1 MKFNVKKFTLWL
13 AVTMIISFAIAAAIF
28 LVSGSFS
35 INAMEIE
42 RAQIDESKA
51 FNAQDINKIHID
63 TASTDINIISTDEEE
78 IGVHFYGEVST
89 NKKMELPSLIAY
101 ESGDELRI
109 GINQPKIILV
119 GISIW
124 NINLD
129 VYVPKDS
136 IETLKIDTVSSNT
149 SISDLKVN
157 EFIFK
162 TVSGDF
168 HGESLF
174 ASDLKLGLTSGN
186 VNLKNYTGNIDIK
199 VISGDVVLEDGNQ
212 NDNIEIVT
220 TSGNVYVEQEDS
232 SNMNIST
239 TSGDVEINFSEDA
252 QFYLK
257 AKTVSGDVGN
267 RFPITITSTSERY
280 LEGIVGSDE
289 KKINIS
295 TTSGNVDIIS
305 KNLK

>member
-1 MKFNVKKFTLWL
+1 
-13 AVTMIISFAIAAAIF
+13 
-28 LVSGSFS
+28 
-35 INAMEIE
+35 MEIE